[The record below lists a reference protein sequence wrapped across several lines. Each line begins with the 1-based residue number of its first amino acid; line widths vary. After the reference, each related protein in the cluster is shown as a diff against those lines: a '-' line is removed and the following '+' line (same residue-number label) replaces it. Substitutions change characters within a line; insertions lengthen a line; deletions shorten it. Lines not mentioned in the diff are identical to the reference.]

1 MTRQSLFRFVGLA
14 ALLVVAFGALG
25 AALGGRND
33 DGAGSL
39 RSAQDRLLG
48 LPDAVGVE
56 EPAAGLDA
64 DVMAQ
69 IDAALGR
76 PFDGAQDGPSAVQSL
91 PPVERDKGGLNKP
104 PATRD
109 EASGGSAEGHPGE
122 PSGPLTSLDDRKIVQ
137 TASLRLQ
144 VKEVGASFEEA
155 GRIATAAGG
164 FVASSNF
171 AYQGDP
177 STLRQGSGQA
187 GSGQVQIASM
197 TIRVPA
203 TRYQEVLGQ
212 LRALGV
218 KVDAESS
225 NASDVT
231 EEYSDLS
238 ARLRNLEAAEAQLLA
253 LLSRAATIGEVL
265 QVQDR
270 LNGVR
275 GEIEQVKGRMALL
288 DKLSDLA
295 TITAHLR
302 PEVVVAKVDARG
314 TKLGDA
320 VSEAW
325 DASIEFLGGVAAV
338 VLTGVVFLWW
348 LPLAGAPAYGVTRL
362 WLRGRPKPAEAA
374 AQQ

>member
-76 PFDGAQDGPSAVQSL
+76 PSAVQSL
-91 PPVERDKGGLNKP
+91 PPVEGDKGAVKP
-104 PATRD
+104 RARD

-164 FVASSNF
+164 FVASSSF
-171 AYQGDP
+171 AYQGE
-177 STLRQGSGQA
+177 Q
-187 GSGQVQIASM
+187 QIASM

>member
-14 ALLVVAFGALG
+14 ALIVVAFGALG

-56 EPAAGLDA
+56 EPAVAPDT

-164 FVASSNF
+164 FVASSSF
-171 AYQGDP
+171 AYQGE
-177 STLRQGSGQA
+177 Q
-187 GSGQVQIASM
+187 QIASM

-253 LLSRAATIGEVL
+253 LLARADTIGEVL

-270 LNGVR
+270 INGVR